1 MTKLGVNVDHVAT
14 LRQARMTYEPD
25 PVTAA
30 SLADLGGADII
41 TIHLR
46 EDRRH
51 IQDRDLKLLKQ
62 TVFTKLNLE
71 MSMAREIV
79 ELALAEGPAQVTFVP
94 EKRQEVTTEGGL
106 DVVSRRKV
114 LAPLIER
121 FKERGIAVSL
131 FIDPETQQIQ
141 GAREVGAEF
150 VELHTGAYAN
160 AETETEQMDMLEKL
174 YRCAG
179 LSREAGLR
187 VNAGHGLTYKNVGP
201 VVEKIGAEELHI
213 GHSIISR
220 AVFVGIKKAVEEM
233 KELIYKH
240 SLRAKTGGRPRVRS

>member
-14 LRQARMTYEPD
+14 LRQARRTYEPD

-51 IQDRDLKLLKQ
+51 IHERDLKLLRQ

-71 MSMAREIV
+71 MSVADEIV
-79 ELALAEGPAQVTFVP
+79 ELALAEQPAQVTFVP
-94 EKRQEVTTEGGL
+94 EKREEVTTEGGL
-106 DVVSRRKV
+106 DVVSQAKV
-114 LAPLIER
+114 LGPLIKR
-121 FKERGIAVSL
+121 FREKNIIVSL
-131 FIDPETQQIQ
+131 FIDPEARQIQ
-141 GAREVGAEF
+141 ASRDAGAEF
-150 VELHTGAYAN
+150 VELHTGAFAN
-160 AETETEQMDMLEKL
+160 ATTEVQQLDMLEKL
-174 YRCAG
+174 RAGAG
-179 LSREAGLR
+179 LSRELGLR

-201 VVEKIGAEELHI
+201 IVEEIGAEELHI

-240 SLRAKTGGRPRVRS
+240 SIMAKTGG

>member
-14 LRQARMTYEPD
+14 LRQARRTYEPD

-51 IQDRDLKLLKQ
+51 IHERDLKLLKQ

-71 MSMAREIV
+71 MSVADEIV
-79 ELALAEGPAQVTFVP
+79 ELALVEQPAQVTFVP
-94 EKRQEVTTEGGL
+94 EKREEVTTEGGL
-106 DVVSRRKV
+106 DVVSKTKV
-114 LAPLIER
+114 LGPLIKR
-121 FKERGIAVSL
+121 FREKNITVSL
-131 FIDPETQQIQ
+131 FIDPEARQIQ
-141 GAREVGAEF
+141 ASRGAGAEF
-150 VELHTGAYAN
+150 VELHTGAFAN
-160 AETETEQMDMLEKL
+160 ATTEAQQLDMLEKL
-174 YRCAG
+174 RSGAG
-179 LSREAGLR
+179 LSRELGLR

-201 VVEKIGAEELHI
+201 IVEEIGAEELHI

-240 SLRAKTGGRPRVRS
+240 SIMAKTGG

>member
-14 LRQARMTYEPD
+14 LRQARKTYEPD

-30 SLADLGGADII
+30 CLADLGGADII

-51 IQDRDLKLLKQ
+51 IQDRDLRLLKQ

-71 MSMAREIV
+71 MSVATEIV
-79 ELALAEGPAQVTFVP
+79 ELALAEQPAQVTFVP

-106 DVVSRRKV
+106 DVVSQRKTLV
-114 LAPLIER
+114 SLVKR
-121 FKERGIAVSL
+121 FREQGVTVSL
-131 FIDPETQQIQ
+131 FIDPEPQQIE
-141 GAREVGAEF
+141 AAKEVGAEF

-160 AETETEQMDMLEKL
+160 AATETEQRDSLEKL
-174 YRCAG
+174 CRGAG
-179 LSREAGLR
+179 FSRELGLR

-201 VVEKIGAEELHI
+201 IVEEIDAEELHI

-240 SLRAKTGGRPRVRS
+240 SLPARAGG

>member
-1 MTKLGVNVDHVAT
+1 MTRLGVNVDHVAT

-30 SLADLGGADII
+30 TLADLGGADII

-62 TVFTKLNLE
+62 VVFTKLNLE
-71 MSMAREIV
+71 MSVAPEIA
-79 ELALAEGPAQVTFVP
+79 EIALTERPAQVTFVP
-94 EKRQEVTTEGGL
+94 ERRQEVTTEGGL
-106 DVVSRRKV
+106 DVVSSRKV

-121 FKERGIAVSL
+121 FKGQGITVSL
-131 FIDPETQQIQ
+131 FVDPEREQIKA
-141 GAREVGAEF
+141 AREVGAEF
-150 VELHTGAYAN
+150 VELHTGPYAN
-160 AETETEQMDMLEKL
+160 AGTEAERLETLETLRQGAKI
-174 YRCAG
+174 
-179 LSREAGLR
+179 SREMGLR
-187 VNAGHGLTYKNVGP
+187 VNAGHGLTYKNVGRI
-201 VVEKIGAEELHI
+201 VEEIGAEELHI

-233 KELIYKH
+233 KELIYKY
-240 SLRAKTGGRPRVRS
+240 SLPAVAGS

>member
-1 MTKLGVNVDHVAT
+1 MTKLGVNIDHVAT
-14 LRQARMTYEPD
+14 LRQARRTYEPD

-30 SLADLGGADII
+30 CLADLGGADII
-41 TIHLR
+41 TVHLR

-51 IQDRDLKLLKQ
+51 IQDRDLRLLKQ

-71 MSMAREIV
+71 MSVAPEIV
-79 ELALAEGPAQVTFVP
+79 ELALAEQPAQVTFVP
-94 EKRQEVTTEGGL
+94 EKRQEITTEGGL
-106 DVVSRRKV
+106 DVVSQKKT
-114 LAPLIER
+114 LTSLIKR
-121 FKERGIAVSL
+121 FKERGIVVSL
-131 FIDPETQQIQ
+131 FINPETRQIEV
-141 GAREVGAEF
+141 AKEVGAEF

-160 AETETEQMDMLEKL
+160 ATTETEQRNLLEKL
-174 YRCAG
+174 CRGAN
-179 LSREAGLR
+179 LSRELGLR

-201 VVEKIGAEELHI
+201 IVEEVDAEELHI

-240 SLRAKTGGRPRVRS
+240 SLLARAGRQL

>member
-14 LRQARMTYEPD
+14 LRQARRTYEPD

-51 IQDRDLKLLKQ
+51 IHERDLKLLRQ

-71 MSMAREIV
+71 MSVADEIV
-79 ELALAEGPAQVTFVP
+79 ELALVEQPAQVTFVP
-94 EKRQEVTTEGGL
+94 EKREEVTTEGGL
-106 DVVSRRKV
+106 DVVSQAKV
-114 LAPLIER
+114 LGPLIKR
-121 FKERGIAVSL
+121 FREKNITVSL
-131 FIDPETQQIQ
+131 FIDPEARQIQ
-141 GAREVGAEF
+141 ASRDAGAEF
-150 VELHTGAYAN
+150 VELHTGAFAN
-160 AETETEQMDMLEKL
+160 ATTEAQQLDMLEKL
-174 YRCAG
+174 RSGAG
-179 LSREAGLR
+179 LSRELGLR

-201 VVEKIGAEELHI
+201 IVEEIGAEELHI

-240 SLRAKTGGRPRVRS
+240 SIMAKTGG

>member
-14 LRQARMTYEPD
+14 LRQARRTYEPD

-51 IQDRDLKLLKQ
+51 IHERDLKLLKQ

-71 MSMAREIV
+71 MSVADEIV
-79 ELALAEGPAQVTFVP
+79 ELALVEQPAQVTFVP
-94 EKRQEVTTEGGL
+94 EKREEVTTEGGL
-106 DVVSRRKV
+106 DVVSQAKV
-114 LAPLIER
+114 LGPLIKR
-121 FKERGIAVSL
+121 FREKNIIVSL
-131 FIDPETQQIQ
+131 FIDPEARQIQ
-141 GAREVGAEF
+141 ASRDAGAEF
-150 VELHTGAYAN
+150 VELHTGAFAN
-160 AETETEQMDMLEKL
+160 ATTEAQQLDMLEKL
-174 YRCAG
+174 RSGAG
-179 LSREAGLR
+179 LSRELGLR

-201 VVEKIGAEELHI
+201 IVEEIGAEELHI

-240 SLRAKTGGRPRVRS
+240 SIMAKTGG

>member
-14 LRQARMTYEPD
+14 LRQARRTYEPD

-51 IQDRDLKLLKQ
+51 IHERDLKLLKQ

-71 MSMAREIV
+71 MSVADEIV
-79 ELALAEGPAQVTFVP
+79 ELALVEQPAQVTFVP
-94 EKRQEVTTEGGL
+94 EKREEVTTEGGL
-106 DVVSRRKV
+106 DVVSQAKV
-114 LAPLIER
+114 LGPLIKR
-121 FKERGIAVSL
+121 FREKNITVSL
-131 FIDPETQQIQ
+131 FIDPEARQIQ
-141 GAREVGAEF
+141 ASRGAGAEF
-150 VELHTGAYAN
+150 VELHTGAFAN
-160 AETETEQMDMLEKL
+160 ATTEAQQLDMLEKL
-174 YRCAG
+174 RSGAG
-179 LSREAGLR
+179 LSRELGLR

-201 VVEKIGAEELHI
+201 IVEEIGAEELHI

-240 SLRAKTGGRPRVRS
+240 SIMAKTGG

>member
-14 LRQARMTYEPD
+14 LRQARRTYEPD

-51 IQDRDLKLLKQ
+51 IHERDLKLLKQ

-71 MSMAREIV
+71 MSVADEIV
-79 ELALAEGPAQVTFVP
+79 ELALAEQPAQVTFVP
-94 EKRQEVTTEGGL
+94 EKREEVTTEGGL
-106 DVVSRRKV
+106 DVVSQAKV
-114 LAPLIER
+114 LGPLIKR
-121 FKERGIAVSL
+121 FREKNIIVSL
-131 FIDPETQQIQ
+131 FIDPEARQIQ
-141 GAREVGAEF
+141 ASRDAGAEF
-150 VELHTGAYAN
+150 VELHTGAFAN
-160 AETETEQMDMLEKL
+160 ATTEAQQLGMLDKL
-174 YRCAG
+174 RSGAG
-179 LSREAGLR
+179 LSRELGLR

-201 VVEKIGAEELHI
+201 IVEEIGAEELHI

-240 SLRAKTGGRPRVRS
+240 SIMAKTGG

>member
-14 LRQARMTYEPD
+14 LRQARRTYEPD

-30 SLADLGGADII
+30 SLAELGGADII

-71 MSMAREIV
+71 MSVAPEIV
-79 ELALAEGPAQVTFVP
+79 EIALAERPTQVTFVP
-94 EKRQEVTTEGGL
+94 ERREEITTEGGL
-106 DVVSRRKV
+106 DAVSQKTV
-114 LAPLIER
+114 LAPLIKR
-121 FKERGIAVSL
+121 FREQGITVSL
-131 FIDPETQQIQ
+131 FIDPEKEQIEA
-141 GAREVGAEF
+141 AREAGAES

-160 AETETEQMDMLEKL
+160 ATTDAQRWDMLEKL
-174 YRCAG
+174 NHGAK
-179 LSREAGLR
+179 LSREI
-187 VNAGHGLTYKNVGP
+187 GHGLTYKNVGP
-201 VVEKIGAEELHI
+201 IVEELGAEELHI

-240 SLRAKTGGRPRVRS
+240 SLLARASR

>member
-14 LRQARMTYEPD
+14 LRQARRTYEPD

-51 IQDRDLKLLKQ
+51 IHERDLKLLKQ

-71 MSMAREIV
+71 MSVADEIV
-79 ELALAEGPAQVTFVP
+79 ELALVEQPAQVTFVP
-94 EKRQEVTTEGGL
+94 EKREEVTTEGGL
-106 DVVSRRKV
+106 DVVSQTKV
-114 LAPLIER
+114 LGPLIKR
-121 FKERGIAVSL
+121 FREKNITVSL
-131 FIDPETQQIQ
+131 FIDPEARQIQ
-141 GAREVGAEF
+141 ASRDAGAEF
-150 VELHTGAYAN
+150 VELHTGAFAN
-160 AETETEQMDMLEKL
+160 ATTEAQQLDMLEKL
-174 YRCAG
+174 RSGAG
-179 LSREAGLR
+179 LSRELGLR

-201 VVEKIGAEELHI
+201 IVEEIGAEELHI

-240 SLRAKTGGRPRVRS
+240 SIMAKTGG

>member
-1 MTKLGVNVDHVAT
+1 MTKLGVNVDHVAI
-14 LRQARMTYEPD
+14 LRQARRIFEPD

-51 IQDRDLKLLKQ
+51 IQDRDLKLLRQ
-62 TVFTKLNLE
+62 VVFTKLNLE
-71 MSMAREIV
+71 MSIAPEIV
-79 ELALAEGPAQVTFVP
+79 ELALAERPAQVTFVP
-94 EKRQEVTTEGGL
+94 ERRQEVTTEGGL
-106 DVVSRRKV
+106 DVVAHRKV
-114 LAPLIER
+114 LIPLIKR
-121 FKERGIAVSL
+121 FKEQGIAVSL
-131 FIDPETQQIQ
+131 FIDPEREQIQ
-141 GAREVGAEF
+141 VAKEVGAEF

-160 AETETEQMDMLEKL
+160 AGTEVQQRNILEKL
-174 YRCAG
+174 RQGAKS
-179 LSREAGLR
+179 SREIGLR

-201 VVEKIGAEELHI
+201 IVEELDVEELHI

-220 AVFVGIKKAVEEM
+220 AVFVGVKKAVEEM

-240 SLRAKTGGRPRVRS
+240 SLMARAGR